1 MEINQL
7 ISEERVFLD
16 EYVENKDDLFKKVDQ
31 KALEMGIINKKGV
44 LYEALLKREE
54 ESSTAFDDGF
64 AIPHGKAEG
73 ILKPAI
79 FIYRLANKI
88 DWESLDGSNTNVAII
103 LAIPK
108 TEETNT
114 LHLKMI
120 SGVARKLIYDDFRNN
135 MKNAKTPKE
144 IIELLQ

>member
-16 EYVENKDDLFKKVDQ
+16 EYVEDKDDLFEKVDE
-31 KALEMGIINKKGV
+31 KAFEMGIINKKGV
-44 LYEALLKREE
+44 LYQALLKREE

-79 FIYRLANKI
+79 FIYRLSNKI
-88 DWESLDGSNTNVAII
+88 EWESLDGSDTNIAII

-114 LHLKMI
+114 LHLKII
-120 SGVARKLIYDDFRNN
+120 SGVARKLIYDDFRNS

-144 IIELLQ
+144 IIDLLQ

>member
-16 EYVENKDDLFKKVDQ
+16 EHVENKNDLFKKVDE
-31 KALEMGIINKKGV
+31 KAFEMEIINKKGV
-44 LYEALLKREE
+44 LYKALLKREE

-79 FIYRLANKI
+79 FIYRLSNKI
-88 DWESLDGSNTNVAII
+88 DWESLDGSDTNIAII

-114 LHLKMI
+114 LHLKII
-120 SGVARKLIYDDFRNN
+120 SGVARKLIYDDFRNS

-144 IIELLQ
+144 IIDLLQ